1 MARRRAAVLLLAVGV
16 LGGVVAGPATAGP
29 PTAQAAPAAA
39 EAPADAVRDAQYWL
53 AEYGILDAW
62 AITRGAGVTIAVID
76 TGVASPRELQDAVV
90 GGADFSGRGSAD
102 GRTPVGPDGEHGTL
116 VASLAAGRGTGA
128 GGGVIGSAPEAS
140 VLAVSIGFGGED
152 SDAQIA
158 AAVRWA
164 VDNGADVIN
173 MSLTRNT
180 LDWPESWDDA
190 FLHAARNDVVVVAA
204 AGNRGSGTEVVGA
217 PATMPGVLTVAG
229 VTRAGT
235 SSRTASAQGLT
246 IGVSAPSERLVGVM
260 PDGSYVRWSGTS
272 GATPIVAGVVA
283 LVRAAHPELG
293 VADVIHRITSTA
305 RDVGEAGAD
314 VTYGFGLLDAAAA
327 VGAEVPRVEK
337 NPMGELEEWVRLN
350 RRQESTG
357 EQPTLGPPPV
367 EFARPERGFDPVGV
381 LLPSPLLLSRV
392 GAPLLGAGVVVFLV
406 GGFLVGAGRAFI
418 RARRTR

>member
-1 MARRRAAVLLLAVGV
+1 STRSEMPRSRALPGRPRAARAPNRALPSEREMRRRLITVLTVAGV
-16 LGGVVAGPATAGP
+16 LGGIAFLPVASAAERADAAPAA
-29 PTAQAAPAAA
+29 PTAQA
-39 EAPADAVRDAQYWL
+39 DALRDAQYWL
-53 AEYGILDAW
+53 GEYGIRDAW
-62 AITRGAGVTIAVID
+62 AVTRGAGVTIAIID
-76 TGVASPRELQDAVV
+76 TGVGSPRELQGAVV

-173 MSLTRNT
+173 MSLTRKPP
-180 LDWPESWDDA
+180 DWPESWDDA

-235 SSRTASAQGLT
+235 SSHTASAQ
-246 IGVSAPSERLVGVM
+246 
-260 PDGSYVRWSGTS
+260 
-272 GATPIVAGVVA
+272 
-283 LVRAAHPELG
+283 
-293 VADVIHRITSTA
+293 
-305 RDVGEAGAD
+305 
-314 VTYGFGLLDAAAA
+314 
-327 VGAEVPRVEK
+327 
-337 NPMGELEEWVRLN
+337 
-350 RRQESTG
+350 
-357 EQPTLGPPPV
+357 
-367 EFARPERGFDPVGV
+367 
-381 LLPSPLLLSRV
+381 
-392 GAPLLGAGVVVFLV
+392 
-406 GGFLVGAGRAFI
+406 
-418 RARRTR
+418 